1 MEVSRDI
8 PLQFYNY
15 CRTFEEDIVDDSGD
29 SGHLVD
35 SSPEM
40 GLYKHPVTDGQTQ
53 CHIIPH
59 QSLCVGDDDVFVD
72 NFETRRDYFDY
83 RFAMKPQRQAAN
95 VRERKRMMSINSAF
109 EELRT
114 YVPTFPYEKRLSKI
128 DTLRLAI
135 AYIALLRDILKSKET
150 DPLTFVEQSLKSGI
164 MGRRAIWNTSGKLW

>member
-15 CRTFEEDIVDDSGD
+15 CRTFEEDIVDDCGD

-59 QSLCVGDDDVFVD
+59 QSLSVGDDDVFVD
-72 NFETRRDYFDY
+72 NFDTRRDYF
-83 RFAMKPQRQAAN
+83 
-95 VRERKRMMSINSAF
+95 
-109 EELRT
+109 
-114 YVPTFPYEKRLSKI
+114 VPLVFQ
-128 DTLRLAI
+128 
-135 AYIALLRDILKSKET
+135 IALLPIMPDFKDCSTNVKGSVSFDFSISLSKA
-150 DPLTFVEQSLKSGI
+150 
-164 MGRRAIWNTSGKLW
+164 M